1 MVSAQPTSAPSV
13 PAEPPPDV
21 RSGPLASLRS
31 ARARAVGPALI
42 VILLIALVAL
52 PTLFDLIFGFSGA
65 FQLHRVSLIAIFALA
80 AFAQN
85 ILTGYAAQ
93 PSLGNA
99 AFFGLGG
106 YLLAWLA
113 GDLGQPWWLAIV
125 IAMLASALI
134 GVIVGGPALR
144 ISGAYLAIVTLG
156 LALIAGSL
164 FDLWDTTAGRQSY
177 GINNLP
183 DLLQDDHSLY
193 YLVLLITV
201 VIFALGWVLLRSRVG
216 RAWVAIRDS
225 ESAALAFGVNATY
238 YKLLAFIVSAA
249 LTGLAGALYAIW
261 AQTADSSMSSVDETI
276 LFLAMIVVGGL
287 GSILGSAL
295 GALFVGFLPLLL
307 GQLPSPIN
315 VAGLSV
321 QVSTLTTGIYGLL
334 LLLALIFF
342 PAGLASI
349 REWLTALLARV
360 GRPGSTAQQ
369 GGGAA

>member
-1 MVSAQPTSAPSV
+1 MAPTQPTSPTLVSTA
-13 PAEPPPDV
+13 PPPV
-21 RSGPLASLRS
+21 
-31 ARARAVGPALI
+31 ARAGALGMLRRVRASQALLAALLI
-42 VILLIALVAL
+42 VLVAL
-52 PTLFDLIFGFSGA
+52 PTLFDHIFGFSGA

-80 AFAQN
+80 ALAQN

-113 GDLGQPWWLAIV
+113 GDLGQPYWLAII

-134 GVIVGGPALR
+134 GVIIGGPALR
-144 ISGAYLAIVTLG
+144 VSGAYLAIATLG
-156 LALIAGSL
+156 LVLIASAL

-183 DLLQDDHSLY
+183 NLLQDDHTLY
-193 YLVLLITV
+193 YLVLLITIIV
-201 VIFALGWVLLRSRVG
+201 FALGWVLLRSRVG

-225 ESAALAFGVNATY
+225 EAAALAFGVNATY

-261 AQTADSSMSSVDETI
+261 AQTADSSMSSVDQTI
-276 LFLAMIVVGGL
+276 VFLAMIVVGGL

-307 GQLPSPIN
+307 GQVPSPLT
-315 VAGLSV
+315 VGGLSI

-342 PAGLASI
+342 PAGLAAI
-349 REWLTALLARV
+349 RDYLGALTARLTRAAR
-360 GRPGSTAQQ
+360 SASSAQR
-369 GGGAA
+369 GGAA